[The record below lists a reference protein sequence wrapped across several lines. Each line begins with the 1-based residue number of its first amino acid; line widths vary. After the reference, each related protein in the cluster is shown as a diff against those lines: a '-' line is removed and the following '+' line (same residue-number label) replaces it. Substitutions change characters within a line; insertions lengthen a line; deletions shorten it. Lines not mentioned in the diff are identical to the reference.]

1 MMSLRRLKLDQD
13 NVYSAVYSH
22 WIKISLINQT
32 RSVPTL
38 TQRAY
43 NFNAGPSA
51 LPQEV
56 LEKAQQQLVDFR
68 DSGMSIMEMSH
79 RSAIFDEV
87 HNEAIALLKKL
98 YAIPEN
104 YEVLFLQGG
113 ASLQFTMV
121 PMNFLSTD
129 QKASYVLSGSWSEK
143 AFKEAKFFGTPGEA
157 ASTKENQYRHIPALA
172 DIQFNEDDAYVH
184 ITSNNTIYGT
194 QWKDYPNTGNVPLV
208 ADMSSDI
215 LSKPIDIQK
224 FGLIYAGAQKNLG
237 PSGVTVVIIRKD
249 LLEKANK
256 NIPTMLKYTTH
267 ADSNSLYNTPP
278 TFGIYMLGEV
288 LKWVESNGGVAA
300 VEKHNE
306 LKAKVIYDAI
316 DNSNG
321 FYKGHATPES
331 RSLMNITFRVTD
343 EELEKLFLAEAKAAG
358 FVGLNGHRSVGGCRA
373 STYNAVPLEACEALR
388 DFMVDFQ
395 QKHQ

>member
-1 MMSLRRLKLDQD
+1 M
-13 NVYSAVYSH
+13 
-22 WIKISLINQT
+22 
-32 RSVPTL
+32 

-51 LPQEV
+51 LPVEV
-56 LEKAQQQLVDFR
+56 LENAQQQLINFR

-87 HNEAIALLKKL
+87 HNEAIARLKKL

-113 ASLQFTMV
+113 ASLQFTMI
-121 PMNFLSTD
+121 PMNFLQAD
-129 QKASYVLSGSWSEK
+129 KQASYIMTGAWSEK
-143 AFKEAKFFGTPGEA
+143 AFKEAKFFGTPVQV
-157 ASTKENQYRHIPALA
+157 ASTKENKYRNIPALE
-172 DIQFNEDDAYVH
+172 DIQFGADDAYVH
-184 ITSNNTIYGT
+184 LTSNNTIYGT
-194 QWKDYPNTGNVPLV
+194 QWKEFPETGNVPLI

-215 LSKPIDIQK
+215 LSKPVDISK
-224 FGLIYAGAQKNLG
+224 FGIIYAGAQKNLG

-249 LLEKANK
+249 LLEKENANV
-256 NIPTMLKYTTH
+256 PTMLKYTTH

-288 LKWVESNGGVAA
+288 LKWVEEKGGVEAIA
-300 VEKHNE
+300 KHNE
-306 LKAKVIYDAI
+306 AKAKVIYDAI

-321 FYKGHATPES
+321 FYTGHATPES
-331 RSLMNITFRVTD
+331 RSLMNITFRVAD
-343 EELEKLFLAEAKAAG
+343 EELEKQLLAEAKAAG

-388 DFMVDFQ
+388 DFMVEFQ
-395 QKHQ
+395 NKNQ

>member
-1 MMSLRRLKLDQD
+1 M
-13 NVYSAVYSH
+13 
-22 WIKISLINQT
+22 
-32 RSVPTL
+32 
-38 TQRAY
+38 TQRTY

-143 AFKEAKFFGTPGEA
+143 AFKEAKFFGTPVEA

>member
-1 MMSLRRLKLDQD
+1 M
-13 NVYSAVYSH
+13 
-22 WIKISLINQT
+22 
-32 RSVPTL
+32 

-51 LPQEV
+51 LPLEV
-56 LEKAQQQLVDFR
+56 LERAQQQLVNFR

-113 ASLQFTMV
+113 ASLQFTMI
-121 PMNFLSTD
+121 PMNFLQAD
-129 QKASYVLSGSWSEK
+129 QKASYVLSGSWAEK
-143 AFKEAKFFGTPGEA
+143 AFKEAKLFGTPVEA
-157 ASTKENQYRHIPALA
+157 ASTKENQYRSIPALA
-172 DIQFNEDDAYVH
+172 DIHFNEEDAYVH

-194 QWKDYPNTGNVPLV
+194 QWKEYPETGNVPLV

-215 LSKPIDIQK
+215 LSKPIDISK

-249 LLEKANK
+249 LLEKENK

-288 LKWVESNGGVAA
+288 LKWVESKGGVAEIA
-300 VEKHNE
+300 KHNE
-306 LKAKVIYDAI
+306 VKAKVIYDAI

-343 EELEKLFLAEAKAAG
+343 EELEKQFLAEAKAAG
-358 FVGLNGHRSVGGCRA
+358 FIGLNGHRSVGGCRA

-388 DFMVDFQ
+388 DFMVAFQ